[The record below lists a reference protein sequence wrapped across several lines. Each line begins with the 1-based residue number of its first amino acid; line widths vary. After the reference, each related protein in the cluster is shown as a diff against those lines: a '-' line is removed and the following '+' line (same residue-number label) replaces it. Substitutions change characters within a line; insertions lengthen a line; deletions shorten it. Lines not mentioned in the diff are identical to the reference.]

1 MQNYYPKIQAEK
13 KFPTIDLG
21 DFILREKQESD
32 LEDFYRYYS
41 DPEVNKFIMSDIPQ
55 NLQQAKQEL
64 LYWRGT
70 FHRND
75 GIYFAIAN
83 KSNNQLIG
91 AIGLTSHNSFNSRI
105 ELSYDLAKEYW
116 RQGIMTKAIAAVIK
130 YAFEIIRVNRIE
142 ASVATSNIPSH
153 ELLLKCGF
161 TLEGILRHRYH
172 QGRYVDVAFF
182 SMIRNDYLKMI

>member
-1 MQNYYPKIQAEK
+1 MQNYYPPSHVEK

-32 LEDFYRYYS
+32 LENFYRYYS

-75 GIYFAIAN
+75 GIYFAIAS
-83 KSNNQLIG
+83 KADDKLIG
-91 AIGLTSHNSFNSRI
+91 AIGLTSHNTFNSRI

-116 RQGIMTKAIAAVIK
+116 RQGIMTTAIAAVIK
-130 YAFEIIRVNRIE
+130 HAFETIRINRIE
-142 ASVATSNIPSH
+142 ASVAITNIPSH
-153 ELLLKCGF
+153 NLLIKCGF
-161 TLEGILRHRYH
+161 KLEGILRQHRFH

-182 SMIRNDYLKMI
+182 SMLRNDYLQ